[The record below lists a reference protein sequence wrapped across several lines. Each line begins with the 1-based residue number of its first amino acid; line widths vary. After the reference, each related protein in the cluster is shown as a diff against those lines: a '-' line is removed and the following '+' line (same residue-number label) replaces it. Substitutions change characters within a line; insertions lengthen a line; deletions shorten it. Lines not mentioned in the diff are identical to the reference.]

1 MKRIATAAFMAL
13 TLVNGNATFAQ
24 ANSSAQAKPSVA
36 IVSIDVSGLP
46 YENTALGSLVRI
58 ELEKTERFEVLD
70 KYDVANTMKANKLNP
85 AETFGKT
92 ALVNVGKLLK
102 ADKMLTGSAELF
114 GEKII
119 FTLRLIDVQRDK
131 IEKTSVLEYEN
142 NQRYIERMVRFSVN
156 DILGIK
162 NDPKDLE
169 QLASFDM
176 PIISNESTYS
186 LNGPRFGIQVFSG
199 PVADRL
205 TASKADGGYNANSF
219 SSVFGYQFEKQY
231 LSAGEFQALFEF
243 IGAING
249 IENGLVV
256 PSVSVLHGMRFKGW
270 EFGFGPVFRL
280 NRVAEGYYNTG
291 GDWILK
297 RDIQAPDEL
306 NVNFI
311 DQIDSRGDVRL
322 NAGLIF
328 ALGKTFTSGKLHFP
342 VNIYYSPMPEFDSHI
357 MGIMLGF
364 TIAK

>member
-1 MKRIATAAFMAL
+1 MKRIVTAAFMAL
-13 TLVNGNATFAQ
+13 TLVNGNTTFAQ
-24 ANSSAQAKPSVA
+24 QASSAQAKPSVA

-58 ELEKTERFEVLD
+58 ELEKTEKFEVLD

-186 LNGPRFGIQVFSG
+186 LNGPRFGVQVFGGS
-199 PVADRL
+199 VADRL
-205 TASKADGGYNANSF
+205 TADKSQGGFNANSF

-243 IGAING
+243 IGAV
-249 IENGLVV
+249 NGLETGLIV
-256 PSVSVLHGMRFKGW
+256 PSVSILHGMRFKGW

-280 NRVAEGYYNTG
+280 NRVAEGYYSEGN
-291 GDWILK
+291 WILK
-297 RDIQAPDEL
+297 RDTQEGL

-311 DQIDSRGDVRL
+311 EQIDSRGDVRL

-328 ALGKTFTSGKLHFP
+328 AFGKTFTSGKLHFP
-342 VNIYYSPMPEFDSHI
+342 VNFYYSPMPEFDSHV